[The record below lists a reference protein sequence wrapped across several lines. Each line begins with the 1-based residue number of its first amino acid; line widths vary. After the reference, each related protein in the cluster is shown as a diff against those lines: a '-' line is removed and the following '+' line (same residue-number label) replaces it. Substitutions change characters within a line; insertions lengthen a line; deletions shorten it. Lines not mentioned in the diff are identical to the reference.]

1 MSTNC
6 GKQTITYT
14 AAILWDNITAHLKDL
29 NTFNL
34 SKHLKLYLLLEQH
47 YKNK

>member
-14 AAILWDNITAHLKDL
+14 AAILWDIITAHLKDL

-34 SKHLKLYLLLEQH
+34 SKHLKL
-47 YKNK
+47 